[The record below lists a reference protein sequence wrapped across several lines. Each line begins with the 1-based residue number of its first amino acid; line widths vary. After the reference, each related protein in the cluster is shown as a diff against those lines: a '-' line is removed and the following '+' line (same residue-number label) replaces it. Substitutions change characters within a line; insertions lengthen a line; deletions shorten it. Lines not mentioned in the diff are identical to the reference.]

1 MYTKRFDSPPQ
12 VKTLNRLDVS
22 EQEIWKEDFFL
33 AKNVR
38 VTEKADHVH
47 IDTSKITNLLL
58 FLVYFILYKE
68 GIVFFT
74 SEHHCLNCRDYTSE
88 S

>member
-1 MYTKRFDSPPQ
+1 MIDSPPQ
-12 VKTLNRLDVS
+12 VKTLNRLDVL

-58 FLVYFILYKE
+58 YLV
-68 GIVFFT
+68 
-74 SEHHCLNCRDYTSE
+74 
-88 S
+88 